1 MVSPVH
7 IVSIGLITAFL
18 LGLGKKSQQQMLVFV
33 LMIATA
39 AMTMVSGSWLIGL
52 MTGSLKP
59 TDVFTA
65 GFKPPFA
72 INLRMTM
79 DEAVLTTM
87 VNVFGFLTVIYLFD
101 VLKKAG
107 KHLLSIIVVFL
118 IGLNVVVMTRDLF
131 NLFVFLEITSIATA
145 GLVIIIQDSKSI
157 SAGFKFLMASSV
169 ISGILLIG
177 IIFAYSYV
185 GNLNIDFMTNLS
197 MVKGGAVAVFLVM
210 TAIILESKQFPAN
223 GWALDM
229 YESAHP
235 AIGSALS
242 AVSAPAILFVVYKL
256 MPMVPENWHPVIGL
270 LGLITF
276 AFSNFLATRQE
287 NIRRM
292 LGYSS
297 VAQGGLMLTVVA
309 MSVYFGQS
317 FWFIILGFL
326 LTNFFAKAGLFW
338 LNGIVNSDDQNK
350 WGILRKRPVL
360 FFLFG
365 VFVVAMAG
373 LPPFPTFFA
382 KWEMIMQLA
391 QGNGWGWI
399 VLILLGSIF
408 EIAFLFKWFGRVFHA
423 VKDQPAEP
431 VIPWFK
437 EFPVML
443 FGAGILATS
452 YYFIK
457 YQQFDNLF
465 VLIPLLIV
473 AAFVV
478 IDFLPAFIK
487 NILLIA
493 ALTFYGYI
501 IYPEIKGNIMQLVF
515 MSVFLVG
522 GILTLIPGFAT
533 KGTRAGFYPFAA
545 MTIFGLIMLVNPGDN
560 LTFFMGWE
568 QMALGSYILILRGK
582 KAERPAQQYM
592 LFSAGGAYLMLAAFG
607 MLPHF
612 AGDTF
617 FGNLSGLIPGA
628 GVVFVL
634 FALGFML
641 KTAAIG
647 LHIWLPGAYSEA
659 EDDATPLVSGVLIN
673 AGVLGLF
680 WIVTSFGPQQ
690 LFGYDIFQL
699 MGWIGAITAIGG
711 NMLAIYEEDMKRLIA
726 YSSVGAMGYIIFAL
740 SMDSKLGL
748 LIALYYM
755 VLHFIYKT
763 MLFMSA
769 AGVIYRT
776 KTRNMYEMGGLI
788 KSMPWSFIVVLIG
801 IITLAGMPPLAGFAG
816 KWMFYNAVV
825 MKGWY
830 LQGTMVFFSGIVAFL
845 YLYKLIAS
853 VFLGQLKDNH
863 RRVKE
868 APFVYLLPQ
877 FIFVIAIMVLSIFPQ
892 VLLEPLATIIPDRV
906 PGEAILWDGRLAM
919 TSFGYWNA
927 FAVMT
932 TVIVMFATIF
942 LWLTYHS
949 RKAQK
954 VKQFNIVFAAER
966 PFRPETTHV
975 SYNMFAGYKKA
986 LGWLMTPLATQFW
999 TGISDWSTAIADKV
1013 RSWYTGNG
1021 QTYAMHLLLYAFV
1034 LYLLISG
1041 GKIL

>member
-18 LGLGKKSQQQMLVFV
+18 LGLGKKSQQSILVLV
-33 LMIATA
+33 LLIATA
-39 AMTMVSGSWLIGL
+39 AMTMISGSWLIGI
-52 MTGSLKP
+52 MTGSVQP

-87 VNVFGFLTVIYLFD
+87 VNLFGFLTVIYLFD
-101 VLKKAG
+101 VLKNAG

-118 IGLNVVVMTRDLF
+118 IGLNVIVMTRDLF

-145 GLVIIIQDSKSI
+145 GLMIMIQDSKSI
-157 SAGFKFLMASSV
+157 SAGFKFLIASSV

-177 IIFAYSYV
+177 IIFAYSYI
-185 GNLNIDFMTNLS
+185 GNLNIDFMSNLS
-197 MVKGGAVAVFLVM
+197 LIKGGSVAVFLVLS
-210 TAIILESKQFPAN
+210 AIILESKQFPAN

-242 AVSAPAILFVVYKL
+242 AVSAPAVLFVIYKL
-256 MPMVPENWHPVIGL
+256 MPIVPESWHSLIGL
-270 LGLITF
+270 FGLITF
-276 AFSNFLATRQE
+276 TFSNFLATRQG

-297 VAQGGLMLTVVA
+297 IAQGGLMLTVVS
-309 MSVYFGQS
+309 MSTFFGNS

-338 LNGIVNSDDQNK
+338 LNGMVNSDDQNK
-350 WGILRKRPVL
+350 WGVLRKRPVL

-365 VFVVAMAG
+365 AFVVAIAG

-391 QGNGWGWI
+391 NGNGWGWI

-408 EIAFLFKWFGRVFHA
+408 EISFLFKWFGRVFHA
-423 VKDQPAEP
+423 EEEKIND
-431 VIPWFK
+431 IRTPWFK
-437 EFPVML
+437 QVPVLL
-443 FGAGILATS
+443 FGAALLATS
-452 YYFIK
+452 YYFVE
-457 YQQFDNLF
+457 YLNFDVLF
-465 VLIPLLIV
+465 VMLPLLIV
-473 AAFVV
+473 TVFFA
-478 IDFLPAFIK
+478 IDFLPAFVK
-487 NILLIA
+487 NLLLIA
-493 ALTFYGYI
+493 SLTIYGYL
-501 IYPEIKGNIMQLVF
+501 IYPEIDGNVMQLVF
-515 MSVFLVG
+515 MGVFLVG
-522 GILTLIPGFAT
+522 GILTLIPGFT
-533 KGTRAGFYPFAA
+533 QKGTRAGFYPFAA
-545 MTIFGLIMLVNPGDN
+545 MTIFGLIMLVNPADN

-607 MLPHF
+607 LLLHF

-617 FGNLSGLIPGA
+617 FGHLNGMLPGG

-634 FALGFML
+634 FALAFML
-641 KTAAIG
+641 KAAAIG

-673 AGVLGLF
+673 SGVLGLF
-680 WIVTSFGPQQ
+680 WIATAFGPQQ
-690 LFGYDIFQL
+690 LFGYDIYQI
-699 MGWIGAITAIGG
+699 MGWVGAITAIGG

-740 SMDSKLGL
+740 SMNSKLGL

-863 RRVKE
+863 RKLKE

-877 FIFVIAIMVLSIFPQ
+877 FIFVIAIMVLSVFPQ
-892 VLLEPLATIIPDRV
+892 VLLEPLATIIPDRI
-906 PGEAILWDGRLAM
+906 PGEALHWDGKLAM

-927 FAVMT
+927 FSVMSV
-932 TVIVMFATIF
+932 VIVMFAVIF
-942 LWLTYHS
+942 GWLVYHS

-986 LGWLMTPLATQFW
+986 LGWLMTPLATRFW
-999 TGISDWSTAIADKV
+999 TGVSDWSMAIADKM